1 MYYLKPS
8 IKILKLSTD
17 TIILAGTGTPGTN
30 NKQGDPG
37 THLSKTLDVYDDMAP
52 DSLYTGKS
60 LWDD

>member
-17 TIILAGTGTPGTN
+17 TIILAGTIQLN
-30 NKQGDPG
+30 DEQGHSD
-37 THLSKTLDVYDDMAP
+37 HLSKTLDVYDDMAP